1 MKKNMFETEFHTI
14 LPYLLRPS
22 ETLSR
27 SEIETIFSIYSYLGR
42 KNIETVIEK
51 QSRCYVSLVLSKIGC
66 DSEYWTTVHNEYVG
80 RNTQIKEIVDKI
92 SQDFFRHGGNSL
104 TVYENFGAVLSSGI
118 SIGCFA
124 SGDVDFTV
132 SEEELDLAIH
142 VFKQNGFTAD
152 KREDHVEASKKL
164 VLPFYNPNALDRG
177 YWLNIMRKPI
187 ARDLFLNQDAYQK
200 RLHTLQENYTETYKD
215 TNIHLL
221 KPTAMLYFNALHFAC
236 EHFYSASPGMALCC
250 DIDRVIRAREIDWNL
265 LKKWETEDKAGL
277 RIQLALDICKFFLK
291 TPIPNGIWTKRS
303 KYYYK
308 LWNRL
313 IDEHKMLLNPQNSRL
328 ARLKVELL
336 SDDYPIILS
345 LLNRSFHN

>member
-1 MKKNMFETEFHTI
+1 MNSALRKV
-14 LPYLLRPS
+14 LPYLLRTTDS
-22 ETLSR
+22 ITSNEIYQIKQVYSVIGRKGVEEIFKKEKQTRCFATLVFC
-27 SEIETIFSIYSYLGR
+27 EIE
-42 KNIETVIEK
+42 
-51 QSRCYVSLVLSKIGC
+51 C
-66 DSEYWTTVHNEYVG
+66 DREYWERIHKEYVD
-80 RNTQIKEIVDKI
+80 RNTQILQTIETICE
-92 SQDFFRHGGNSL
+92 DFTTLGGTTLS
-104 TVYENFGAVLSSGI
+104 VYENFGAVLSSGI

-164 VLPFYNPNALDRG
+164 VLPFYNPNALDSG

-200 RLHTLQENYTETYKD
+200 RLHTLQKNYTETYKD

-221 KPTAMLYFNALHFAC
+221 KPTAMLYFNALHFAR

-250 DIDRVIRAREIDWNL
+250 DIDRVIRARKIDWDL
-265 LKKWETEDKAGL
+265 LKKWVTEDNAGL

-291 TPIPNGIWTKRS
+291 TPIPNNLWLNKS
-303 KYYYK
+303 KHYYWLWRK
-308 LWNRL
+308 LVDENNGFLISQDGKINRL
-313 IDEHKMLLNPQNSRL
+313 LT
-328 ARLKVELL
+328 ELV
-336 SDDYPIILS
+336 SDDKSILKS
-345 LLNRSFHN
+345 LLTRCL

>member
-1 MKKNMFETEFHTI
+1 MGGT
-14 LPYLLRPS
+14 
-22 ETLSR
+22 TLS
-27 SEIETIFSIYSYLGR
+27 
-42 KNIETVIEK
+42 
-51 QSRCYVSLVLSKIGC
+51 
-66 DSEYWTTVHNEYVG
+66 
-80 RNTQIKEIVDKI
+80 
-92 SQDFFRHGGNSL
+92 
-104 TVYENFGAVLSSGI
+104 VYENFGAVLSSGI

-164 VLPFYNPNALDRG
+164 VLPFYNPNALDSG

-200 RLHTLQENYTETYKD
+200 RLHTLQKNYTETYKD

-250 DIDRVIRAREIDWNL
+250 DIDRVIRARKIDWDL
-265 LKKWETEDKAGL
+265 LKKWVTEDNAGL

-291 TPIPNGIWTKRS
+291 TPIPNNLWLNKS
-303 KYYYK
+303 KHYYWLWRK
-308 LWNRL
+308 LVDENNGFLISQDGKINRL
-313 IDEHKMLLNPQNSRL
+313 LT
-328 ARLKVELL
+328 ELV
-336 SDDYPIILS
+336 SDDKSILKS
-345 LLNRSFHN
+345 LLTRCL